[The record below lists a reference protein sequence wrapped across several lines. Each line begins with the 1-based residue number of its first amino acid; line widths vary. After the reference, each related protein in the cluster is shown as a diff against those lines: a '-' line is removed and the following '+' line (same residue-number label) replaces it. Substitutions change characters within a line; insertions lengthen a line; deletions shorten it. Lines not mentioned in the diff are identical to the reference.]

1 MIYEFA
7 LEPELVARWHDRNE
21 YLFFDEK
28 FGVRARR
35 VVSAYPRNW
44 KRLVWEAFGKSPAAG
59 DQNAQMRMTELIQY
73 LWQNSVR
80 RPSTFPE
87 IPSWL
92 ARAEAEHSERPF
104 RAIIATINPRNRS
117 FVTTNQELVKTGHAL
132 WNIPDRHPTPRN
144 AAEIANAVSPL
155 MQLCRHAVI
164 IEPYFDPGKQRFRRT
179 LAAILATCGKNV
191 FGMETIQVELH
202 ISIDRFFKSWEQGEF
217 RDPNEETKVYQYYVS
232 ECQSRLPPLIPKGV
246 EIKVI
251 VWKRKSD
258 GEKLHN
264 RYLLTNIAGVLFGTG
279 SDESDNPDAEESDD
293 IILLEEGQY
302 LIRYKQYTSTSPAF
316 DRVGEPIPIAS
327 QVTSAT

>member
-7 LEPELVARWHDRNE
+7 LEPALVARWHDRNR

-28 FGVRARR
+28 FGLRARR
-35 VVSAYPRNW
+35 VVAAYPRNW

-59 DQNAQMRMTELIQY
+59 DQNAQMRMTELIQH
-73 LWQNSVR
+73 LSQNSVR

-117 FVTTNQELVKTGHAL
+117 FVITDRELVETGHAL
-132 WNIPDRHPTPRN
+132 WNIPDGYPTPRN
-144 AAEIANAVSPL
+144 AAEIANAVLPL

-191 FGMETIQVELH
+191 CGLKTVQVELH
-202 ISIDRFFKSWEQGEF
+202 TSIDRFFEDWERGEF
-217 RDPNEETKVYQYYVS
+217 RDLNEETKVYQYYAS
-232 ECQSRLPPLIPKGV
+232 ECRSRIPSLVPKGV
-246 EIKVI
+246 EFRVI
-251 VWKRKSD
+251 VWKRRTD

-264 RYLLTNIAGVLFGTG
+264 RYLLTNIYGVIFGTG
-279 SDESDNPDAEESDD
+279 SDESENPDSKESDD
-293 IILLEEGQY
+293 IVLLEEGQY
-302 LIRYKQYTSTSPAF
+302 LMRYKQYTGTPPAF
-316 DRVGEPIPIAS
+316 DRVGESIPIAP
-327 QVTSAT
+327 QKT